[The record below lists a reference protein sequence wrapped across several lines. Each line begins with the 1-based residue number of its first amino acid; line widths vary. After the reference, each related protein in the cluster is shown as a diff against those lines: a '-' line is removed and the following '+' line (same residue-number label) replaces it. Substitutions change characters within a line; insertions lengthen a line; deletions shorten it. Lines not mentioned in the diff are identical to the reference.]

1 MIKTQKHAAPELTEK
16 QNLVME
22 TLTKAERPLGAYS
35 ILDALRDD
43 GFRAPL
49 QVYRTL
55 DRLITLGMVHRL
67 ESLNAY
73 TVCQLD
79 NCGTKN
85 SQNASFVIC
94 ERCGLVE
101 ELAHSNVEDTVSLL
115 LTNFDFRPTKTAIE
129 IRGFCAACQS

>member
-1 MIKTQKHAAPELTEK
+1 MIKTQKHAALELTEK

-22 TLTKAERPLGAYS
+22 TLAKSKRPLGAYS

-43 GFRAPL
+43 GFKAPL

-55 DRLITLGMVHRL
+55 DQLITLGMVHRL

-79 NCGTKN
+79 SCASRN
-85 SQNASFVIC
+85 SQSASFVIC
-94 ERCGLVE
+94 EMCGLVE
-101 ELAHSNVEDTVSLL
+101 ELAHSNVEGIVSRL

-129 IRGFCAACQS
+129 IRGVCASCQS